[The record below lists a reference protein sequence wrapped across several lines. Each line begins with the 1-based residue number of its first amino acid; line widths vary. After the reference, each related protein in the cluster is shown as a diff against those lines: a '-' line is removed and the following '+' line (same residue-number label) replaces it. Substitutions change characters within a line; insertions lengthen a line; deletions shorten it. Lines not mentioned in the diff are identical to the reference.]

1 MKRVVVF
8 ALATAVL
15 ALAVGGVSLASQAPA
30 NNSNPLVIKLL
41 SRATSSTTSSTP
53 GQRAQVQATS
63 TSGPIGSCLLTRPRT
78 RSARP
83 TAAAF

>member
-1 MKRVVVF
+1 MKRVLVF

-41 SRATSSTTSSTP
+41 SRATSIDNFVDTGPTGASP
-53 GQRAQVQATS
+53 GEPSRPLRLDR
-63 TSGPIGSCLLTRPRT
+63 SGVAC
-78 RSARP
+78 
-83 TAAAF
+83 